1 MSLRNN
7 TAQGGV
13 SSLDRLNG
21 NITLE
26 PGPGMTIIDNA
37 TTNSIRLT
45 TTTQAANLDTVLQN
59 GDRTARTINL
69 LTNVTDTF
77 PTLSLHDNISI
88 GNSKTAPD
96 VSISY
101 TDETPSGLKMTSGK
115 IFRSDIIGAAAAS
128 SIQSK
133 SGITIDPGMSLK
145 TDYID
150 TSTTGGKLQL
160 NDVQLAMDKTLYTD
174 NIRPNPNSPT
184 RFINTGGIAVD
195 PMYSV
200 KASAYLP
207 SGAFTNAAMFRA
219 DDGAIVSTGTLS
231 IDAAVQVLPN
241 KLLKCDVFTS
251 STDSNDK
258 LTFNMPAGIIG
269 APNILLNPIDSVKVQ
284 AGKSMLCDRVID
296 TNSSKMYIDLANAAI
311 QAAQVILQS
320 DTQIQNFKTSNIS
333 GVNADS
339 GITINAPVGG
349 IGLTPDTVLRTDTI
363 HAVSSNN
370 EIEVTSN
377 ISVDPTLNLKVKNV
391 VSDSDIL
398 LNPVG
403 DVVVDPA
410 KILKTTNIRSISNV
424 VPITMSSD
432 VNIGSIGTDTKTL
445 NTDHIRPLTDG
456 GRTDFSDATM
466 NDLKVATISPSV
478 GGMLIDMN
486 KASITSSTMVDVVA
500 NLKASSLDTDAISTT
515 STLTGM
521 SIDLVNS
528 NISSTAGVTVSNIKS
543 QDATFNSITP
553 TTKALAVNGDIK
565 MLQDAT
571 VYTDKLAASVAQN
584 VTVDNDMVINP
595 ANKLIADNI
604 DVKAINNVN
613 NPNGLRV
620 LTDAS
625 TITSGGDILVTPNSL
640 LKVYGS
646 IQENNIEPI
655 DLADDMTI
663 TGGIGKSVLLKP
675 GSGMVKVSNI
685 MQCDTYQPLTIGGD
699 ITLATTTSANVI
711 LNNLKASKL
720 IAVPGNDIIVNADV
734 DRGIRI
740 NFIKGISNSSGNI
753 TFTSTG
759 VNISGT
765 TTNSTMILS
774 ADHLA
779 IEANNNI
786 YLGATNSATITVRN
800 NGFKFG
806 ATGNAALNV
815 YEEDVYT
822 GTFTN
827 VSTAVPS
834 FTFRFVR
841 VGRQVTVT
849 LDEQTTYT
857 QIIAAGGSVFS
868 QTINSKYCGTKAIV
882 MTMIGVKTDNNMSV
896 LRGILSTAG
905 TFVIAGNSEIRNTQ
919 YILEMTASYCIN
931 TSSGVTAAV
940 DPIGFIP
947 ETPPAEN

>member
-45 TTTQAANLDTVLQN
+45 TITQAANLDTVLQN

-69 LTNVTDTF
+69 LTNVADTF

-133 SGITIDPGMSLK
+133 SGITIDPGMTLK

-150 TSTTGGKLQL
+150 TSTTGGKLQV

-195 PMYSV
+195 PMYAV

-207 SGAFTNAAMFRA
+207 SGAFTNATMFRA
-219 DDGAIVSTGTLS
+219 DDGSIVSTGTLS

-269 APNILLNPIDSVKVQ
+269 APNILLNPVTSVKVQ

-296 TNSSKMYIDLANAAI
+296 TNSSKMYVDLANAAI

-333 GVNADS
+333 GANADS

-349 IGLTPDTVLRTDTI
+349 IGLTPDTVLSTDTI

-377 ISVDPTLNLKVKNV
+377 ITVDPTLNLKVKNV

-410 KILKTTNIRSISNV
+410 KILKTVNIRSISDV

-466 NDLKVATISPSV
+466 GDLKVATISPSV
-478 GGMLIDMN
+478 GGMIIDMN
-486 KASITSSTMVDVVA
+486 KASITSGTMVEVVA
-500 NLKASSLDTDAISTT
+500 DLKASSLDTDAISTT
-515 STLTGM
+515 STITGM
-521 SIDLVNS
+521 NIDLVNS
-528 NISSTAGVTVSNIKS
+528 NISATGGVTVSNIKS

-584 VTVDNDMVINP
+584 VTVNNDMVINP
-595 ANKLIADNI
+595 ANKLTATNI
-604 DVKAINNVN
+604 DAVAINNVN
-613 NPNGLRV
+613 NPFGLRV
-620 LTDAS
+620 LTDES
-625 TITSGGDILVTPNSL
+625 TITSGSNILVTPNNL
-640 LKVYGS
+640 FKVYG
-646 IQENNIEPI
+646 PI
-655 DLADDMTI
+655 
-663 TGGIGKSVLLKP
+663 
-675 GSGMVKVSNI
+675 
-685 MQCDTYQPLTIGGD
+685 QCDTYQPLTTGGD
-699 ITLATTTSANVI
+699 ILLSTAYNAKVLIGRLQTNYIASPTG
-711 LNNLKASKL
+711 NNLSIVADNDLSAIVTNDFDVSAGGNINL
-720 IAVPGNDIIVNADV
+720 ISDYVKIDGAYAVTIGGLHPAGTTI
-734 DRGIRI
+734 
-740 NFIKGISNSSGNI
+740 ISNKGFQFVTSSA
-753 TFTSTG
+753 
-759 VNISGT
+759 V
-765 TTNSTMILS
+765 
-774 ADHLA
+774 
-779 IEANNNI
+779 
-786 YLGATNSATITVRN
+786 
-800 NGFKFG
+800 
-806 ATGNAALNV
+806 GNALLNA
-815 YEEDVYT
+815 YEENVYT

-827 VSTAVPS
+827 MSTSSTPS

-841 VGRQVTVT
+841 VGGQVTVT
-849 LDEQTTYT
+849 LDAQSTVLA
-857 QIIAAGGSVFS
+857 QITDAAGSVFS
-868 QTINSKYCGTKAIV
+868 QTINSKYCGAKSII
-882 MTMIGVKTDNNMSV
+882 MPMIGVKPDNNMNL
-896 LRGILSTAG
+896 LRCIITPSGALI
-905 TFVIAGNSEIRNTQ
+905 IAGNSDIRNIQ
-919 YILEMTASYCIN
+919 YLLQMTASYCIT
-931 TSSGVTAAV
+931 TSSGATAAV